1 MTTEPSPRRPPRRL
15 RAILDA
21 LGIAL
26 VFSLALVGTA
36 LVHLP
41 SPVGRALLTDG
52 INAALRDVF
61 FGTVRVESVARVGV
75 GSVHLSA
82 ISVIDEQGNRVLHLQ
97 NATAQ
102 VSLPSLLRTLLGP
115 GAGDRFVQLPHIRA
129 ESAEVTLV
137 TDPTHGGVTIARALT
152 TRPTAVAEPAS
163 PGLRRNTVV
172 HLPAVEVGRVAGRFR
187 MAALEQLAPEL
198 IGLRGSVQVDET
210 GVEVK
215 VQRFG
220 LTALGLPAPVK
231 GTATVQVNA
240 PSSVNVQFSGF
251 VGESEMQATFAWRE
265 GTIETQVLAPRVN
278 PDTVRQFWPP
288 WPLSEPLA
296 LAAGATGTVDRLDFT
311 AKLSATP
318 PSTNSDAPASEV
330 HLKGILLLDED
341 VRADFETE
349 VNDLSLNLLGAA
361 WPASAFDA
369 ELSTTLTYRAG
380 AVTQHTTGSS
390 AATTL
395 AEVPV
400 PQISLEVTT
409 TTNRTDL
416 AARIQE
422 PGANGELAV
431 AFLPSGNVDAILR
444 VPVVYLDRQR
454 RLPRGLRGK
463 ASVTAKG
470 QLTNGRLHVDANATV
485 SNFQTSSARIGSA
498 QVSARTN
505 WSLDPSSAQ
514 SPIQVSVVATE
525 VVMDQLRFAHASG
538 NATVTGNSVRAQ
550 LSLVDPD
557 GRQIGAKGN
566 YDLAAER
573 LTGLRLTAQRGDLVG
588 QASVPLLD
596 LRGPIVEIDAFTVH
610 RENCTASSCPK
621 VEGRGRYS
629 PAGLL
634 ANAEVENVALE
645 RLWPVLGVSIPVYGT
660 VNGNLDVH
668 LDNDRREANLA
679 LSARGLSVSGYPKS
693 DLDVRAQL
701 SGRQVDGQMAAKNDL
716 GIVIAGRTGV
726 VLDGEPLDK
735 SSWERATGT
744 LELTAQMAS
753 LEPVRL
759 LVNSPLLESLDGTV
773 RAKVAVQRL
782 TPDGYPTASAEL
794 DARDVQLELDTGAE
808 TPLRVVKHRVYLNST
823 LDPARLTLY
832 ASGVIDDPTGTLL
845 RFNGQLPLDASEG
858 LTLSLHDA
866 ISINGTLEPRELASV
881 PYFSSP
887 LSGKL
892 SGQVTLYGTLNAP
905 EAKATFHLVDL
916 TAAALDDQQRLSVQT
931 NLHYALP
938 RGEFTSEVLGVS
950 GRQAV
955 VLGRVDG
962 NVNPYN
968 PVFRGSARLALAQF
982 PLAVITPLADL
993 DVGGEVSGMVEFSDA
1008 ARPYVD
1014 VQLEAEK
1021 LTSGG
1026 SALGASALEFR
1037 AEPGAIQGRFD
1048 IRQAELGADATSKG
1062 VVVSLDARSD
1072 PGLFPLPHNVAEVHA
1087 ELQAQELNAAVFAP
1101 LLTGIVARL
1110 NGALDATVTF
1120 DGTRDGETKDWTTRA
1135 SGVAHLRDG
1144 RAYVEGI
1151 GLEFQDVTLDVVAT
1165 PFGRQTHLA
1174 FDRMQA
1180 RARSEVVN
1188 FEGRG
1193 QLFLQGL
1200 DVVSG
1205 SANVFLR
1212 DVPITL
1218 QGLNLGK
1225 ATGALSAQLEHRPEW
1240 DIPGPYFGKPYMM
1253 VNGTLGN
1260 WQLRASSSA
1269 SRSLIDTSPNPEVTV
1284 VQGKKTAERRDVLPF
1299 RIVLDL
1305 GRDTQFSLAD
1315 LDLPLS
1321 GETRIDYTDQAV
1333 ISGTLNLKRG
1343 GRVPIL
1349 GHVFEVQNG
1358 AVRLNPAQPSNPY
1371 IDIILAGQAKDGST
1385 VNVTL
1390 TGTMQEPLVSPPL
1403 GQLNELLGGGAAT
1416 AVSGGVQALGV
1427 NSLLGD
1433 NVQFRVGS
1441 DEDDQE
1447 LARYS
1452 AAVQIRESLWF
1463 EVNYARTETNAFR
1476 TDNNNAVSGTLDYR
1490 FNDNWSLRT
1499 EAGTTGGSVDVVW
1512 QYRY

>member
-1 MTTEPSPRRPPRRL
+1 MVTPSPPASSRL
-15 RAILDA
+15 RALFDT
-21 LGIAL
+21 LGIAVL
-26 VFSLALVGTA
+26 FLTA
-36 LVHLP
+36 LAGSTLLHLP
-41 SPVGRALLTDG
+41 SPVGRVLLTDG

-61 FGTVRVESVARVGV
+61 YGTVRVESVDRVGL

-82 ISVIDEQGNRVLHLQ
+82 VSVIDEQGNRVLHLK
-97 NATAQ
+97 NAAAQ
-102 VSLPSLLRTLLGP
+102 VSIPSLLRALLGP
-115 GAGDRFVQLPHIRA
+115 GSGDRFVQLPHIRA

-137 TDPTHGGVTIARALT
+137 ADPAHGSVSIARALT
-152 TRPTAVAEPAS
+152 TRPTEVVEPAS
-163 PGLRRNTVV
+163 PRTRRATVV
-172 HLPAVEVGRVAGRFR
+172 NLPSIELGRVTGRFR
-187 MAALEQLAPEL
+187 IPSLEQLAPEL
-198 IGLRGSVQVDET
+198 IALRGSVQVDER

-251 VGESEMQATFAWRE
+251 IAESEVQSTFAWRE
-265 GTIETQVLAPRVN
+265 GTIETHVLAPRVA
-278 PDTVRQFWPP
+278 PDTLRTFWPP
-288 WPLSEPLA
+288 WPLSEPLS
-296 LAAGATGTVDRLDFT
+296 LVAGATGTLDRLDVT
-311 AKLSATP
+311 AKLSALP
-318 PSTNSDAPASEV
+318 PSANNDAPASEIY
-330 HLKGILLLDED
+330 LKGSLLLGE
-341 VRADFETE
+341 ALSANFETD
-349 VNDLSLNLLGAA
+349 VNDLSLNLLGSA
-361 WPASAFDA
+361 WPASAVDA
-369 ELSTTLTYRAG
+369 RLATTLTYAG
-380 AVTQHTTGSS
+380 GALTQHTTGST
-390 AATTL
+390 AATAL
-395 AEVPV
+395 GDVPV
-400 PQISLEVTT
+400 PEVSLEVNTT
-409 TTNRTDL
+409 AQQTDL
-416 AARIQE
+416 AARVLE
-422 PGANGELAV
+422 PGANGELSV
-431 AFLPSGNVDAILR
+431 VFLPSGNVDATLR
-444 VPVVYLDRQR
+444 VPLVYLDRQR
-454 RLPRGLRGK
+454 RLPRGLRGT
-463 ASVTAKG
+463 ASLTAKG
-470 QLTNGRLHVDANATV
+470 QLTDGQLHVDANATV
-485 SNFQTSSARIGSA
+485 SNFQTSSARVGRA
-498 QVSARTN
+498 RVSARTDRN
-505 WSLDPSSAQ
+505 LDPSAIQ
-514 SPIQVSVVATE
+514 GPIQLSIAATE
-525 VVMDQLRFAHASG
+525 VAMGQLRFAKANG
-538 NATVTGNSVRAQ
+538 TATLVGSTVRAQ
-550 LSLVDPD
+550 LMLDDPD
-557 GRQIGAKGN
+557 GRQIGAQGN
-566 YDLAAER
+566 YDLATER
-573 LTGLRLTAQRGDLVG
+573 ITSVQLTAQRGDLVG
-588 QASVPLLD
+588 RASVPLLD
-596 LRGPIVEIDAFTVH
+596 PAGPVLEVDSFTVY
-610 RENCTASSCPK
+610 RQNCTAPTCPK
-621 VEGRGRYS
+621 IEGRGRYS
-629 PAGLL
+629 PGGLL
-634 ANAEVENVALE
+634 ANAEVEHVTLE
-645 RLWPVLGVSIPVYGT
+645 RLWPVLGVSVPVYG
-660 VNGNLDVH
+660 VVDGKLDVH
-668 LDNDRREANLA
+668 VDEDRREANMS
-679 LSARGLSVSGYPKS
+679 LSARGLSVSGYPKT

-701 SGRQVDGQMAAKNDL
+701 SGRQVDGQIAAKNDL
-716 GIVIAGRTGV
+716 GIVAAGRTGI
-726 VLDGEPLDK
+726 VLDGEPLEQT
-735 SSWERATGT
+735 SWERATGT
-744 LELTAQMAS
+744 LELTAQMGS
-753 LEPVRL
+753 LEPIRL
-759 LVNSPLLESLDGTV
+759 LVNSPLLASLDGTM
-773 RAKVAVQRL
+773 RAKIAAQRL
-782 TPDGYPTASAEL
+782 SPDGYPTASAEL
-794 DARDVQLELDTGAE
+794 EVRDVELEIDTGGEA
-808 TPLRVVKHRVYLNST
+808 PLRVVKHRVYINST
-823 LDPARLTLY
+823 LDPAHSTLY
-832 ASGVIDDPTGTLL
+832 ASGVVDDAAGTLL

-858 LTLSLHDA
+858 LTLSQRDA
-866 ISINGTLEPRELASV
+866 ISLNGTLESRELGAL
-881 PYFSSP
+881 PYFNSP
-887 LSGKL
+887 LSGEL
-892 SGQVTLYGTLNAP
+892 NGQMTLYGTLNAP
-905 EAKATFHLVDL
+905 EVKATFHLIDL
-916 TAAALDDQQRLSVQT
+916 TAAALDDQQKLSVQT

-938 RGEFTSEVLGVS
+938 RGEFSSEVLGIS

-955 VLGRVDG
+955 VLGRANGTVDPF
-962 NVNPYN
+962 NPG
-968 PVFRGSARLALAQF
+968 FRGSARLALAQF
-982 PLAVITPLADL
+982 PLALITPLADL

-1008 ARPYVD
+1008 ARPFVD
-1014 VQLEAEK
+1014 VQLEAED

-1037 AEPGAIQGRFD
+1037 AEPGSIDGTFD
-1048 IRQAELGADATSKG
+1048 IRQAGERGGDDSGNG
-1062 VVVSLDARSD
+1062 VVVSLNARSD
-1072 PGLFPLPHNVAEVHA
+1072 PGLFPLPENLEEVHA
-1087 ELQAQELNAAVFAP
+1087 ELRAQQLKAAVFTP

-1120 DGTRDGETKDWTTRA
+1120 DGRREGDARSWTTQS

-1144 RAYVEGI
+1144 RAYVEGV

-1165 PFGRQTHLA
+1165 PFGPQTHLA

-1193 QLFLQGL
+1193 QLILDGL

-1212 DVPITL
+1212 EVPITL

-1225 ATGALSAQLEHRPEW
+1225 ATGALSAQLEHRAEW
-1240 DIPGPYFGKPYMM
+1240 DIPGPHFGKPYMM

-1269 SRSLIDTSPNPEVTV
+1269 SRSLIDTSANPEITV
-1284 VQGKKTAERRDVLPF
+1284 VQGKKKLERRDVLPF

-1321 GETRIDYTDQAV
+1321 GETKIDYTDKAV

-1385 VNVTL
+1385 VNVAL

-1452 AAVQIRESLWF
+1452 AAVQIRDSLWF